1 MLDPRAHLAMPR
13 LAATAATAASAPLGS
28 TLLPSLSRV
37 FRMRALR
44 LLGRLLL
51 LARVNGCSDGA
62 NVGNGLRSAAL
73 AVRNEEAL
81 QLRCRDLAVAQR
93 HEQGVTEGS
102 AGRLQCPFRLPSR
115 NAACLRCLGPLQ
127 GRQLGLQSRD
137 LWIALVVC
145 ACLGRA
151 GCGRARDL
159 RGVEVVEELLHL
171 VRRAVVKAH
180 VQIHAA
186 VSDERRVKLLL
197 EVCG

>member
-51 LARVNGCSDGA
+51 LTRVNGRSDGA
-62 NVGNGLRSAAL
+62 NVGDGLRGAAL
-73 AVRNEEAL
+73 AVCDEEAL

-102 AGRLQCPFRLPSR
+102 AGRLQCPFRLSSR
-115 NAACLRCLGPLQ
+115 RSARLGSPGPLQ